1 MEEGSKNIWNCPGWK
16 EGSFWKCHGWK
27 EGCST
32 KTLHLELPWM
42 EESESEKFFFGTT
55 LFGGKVMFFWGVKS
69 HGKKEGCVFWGGE
82 VPWKEGRL

>member
-1 MEEGSKNIWNCPGWK
+1 
-16 EGSFWKCHGWK
+16 
-27 EGCST
+27 
-32 KTLHLELPWM
+32 M